1 MNDELKNL
9 KENPELVYK
18 TKQNQFGIGRRT
30 LVFLG
35 VVLITT
41 FVLVGL
47 SLLGLLLL
55 K

>member
-1 MNDELKNL
+1 MTDEIKNL

-18 TKQNQFGIGRRT
+18 TKQNQFGLGRRT
-30 LVFLG
+30 FVFLG
-35 VVLITT
+35 IVAITT
-41 FVLVGL
+41 TVLVGL